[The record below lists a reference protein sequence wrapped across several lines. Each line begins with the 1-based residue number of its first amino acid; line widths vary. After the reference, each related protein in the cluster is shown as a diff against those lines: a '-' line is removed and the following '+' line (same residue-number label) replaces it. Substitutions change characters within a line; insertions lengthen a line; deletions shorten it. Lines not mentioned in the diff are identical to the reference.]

1 MTTKHTPGPW
11 IVYKPT
17 EYQEG
22 HWRIGQDTITVK
34 QPYVAALRPMP
45 SKNLHQVLKANADR
59 IVACVNACEG
69 INPEAVPMM
78 LEALKATKD
87 AYASHQLYDKCPLPL
102 IKAAIDKAEEKQ

>member
-1 MTTKHTPGPW
+1 MNRPQNPYELKMDCTTRDGVRFENPRTGLVINSTFSH
-11 IVYKPT
+11 I
-17 EYQEG
+17 
-22 HWRIGQDTITVK
+22 
-34 QPYVAALRPMP
+34 AACL
-45 SKNLHQVLKANADR
+45 D
-59 IVACVNACEG
+59 ACEG